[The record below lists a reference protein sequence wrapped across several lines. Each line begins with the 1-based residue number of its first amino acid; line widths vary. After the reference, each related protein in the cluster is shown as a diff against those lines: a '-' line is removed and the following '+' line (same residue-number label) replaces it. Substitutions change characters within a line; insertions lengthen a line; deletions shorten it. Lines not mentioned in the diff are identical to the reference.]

1 MKLLIIIM
9 ICIIISGCATGPT
22 EHEKLMSTIN
32 SMKGGISQ
40 DFQYNPPPI
49 YPVVPMMYS
58 PYGGYGYY

>member
-9 ICIIISGCATGPT
+9 ICIIIPGCATGPT

-49 YPVVPMMYS
+49 YPIVPMM
-58 PYGGYGYY
+58 PIGGYYYGY